1 MTMTDTAAMLVIVKQ
16 DMGITGTAF
25 DNRLTNCINEVVRFM
40 KSSGVTEE
48 KINSSVGVVS
58 RGASDLFFKLPDYSP
73 IFYNLLFQLKKE
85 CEAGNVQT

>member
-1 MTMTDTAAMLVIVKQ
+1 MTMTDTAAILVIVKQ

-58 RGASDLFFKLPDYSP
+58 RGASDLFYKRPDYSP
-73 IFYNLLFQLKKE
+73 IFYTDLFQLKKE
-85 CEAGNVQT
+85 CEAENVQT